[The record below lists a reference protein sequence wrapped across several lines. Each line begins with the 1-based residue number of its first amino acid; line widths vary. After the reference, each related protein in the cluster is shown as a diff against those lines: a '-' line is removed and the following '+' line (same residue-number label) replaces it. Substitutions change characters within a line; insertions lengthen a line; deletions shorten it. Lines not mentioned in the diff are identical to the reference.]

1 MKLLYILILYII
13 NLSIKNIN
21 CEQIP
26 FCCCFY
32 NKDAFRGFQT
42 SSIEILYIKNNGL
55 DKSDIGNSLMH
66 MCMNKNG
73 FPSIENIER
82 LKSNILI
89 LSDKKCKKECEYLIR
104 ELNDK
109 YNIKQEENRKIEG
122 KKLKQSLSELKKK
135 INNQIQIN
143 INSLYNG
150 KKCDVTIGSKINS
163 KNNNNNILN
172 LRNNLILSD
181 SNINNNDNESIN
193 VNNLK
198 KNDEDIISF
207 DSVSLSSHHSLE
219 DPELEKALNAYEDTN
234 NNDFKG
240 IKIVDSIDINNL
252 KNNQEI
258 LKEIDELKLKIMYL
272 DKKNSKPIDFILER
286 FTIKDNI
293 LVMIIKI
300 FEKTLEEVINNM
312 KIYFEEQIYFQFKIV
327 ENPNNI

>member
-82 LKSNILI
+82 LKSNHFILNET
-89 LSDKKCKKECEYLIR
+89 KCKRECEYLIR

-109 YNIKQEENRKIEG
+109 YYIKQEENRKIEG
-122 KKLKQSLSELKKK
+122 KKLKQSLSELEKK

-143 INSLYNG
+143 INSLYKG

-181 SNINNNDNESIN
+181 NIDNDNSFN
-193 VNNLK
+193 MNNTK
-198 KNDEDIISF
+198 KNDDDIISF

-219 DPELEKALNAYEDTN
+219 DPELEKALNAYEDKN

-286 FTIKDNI
+286 FTIKDTI

>member
-1 MKLLYILILYII
+1 MKLLYILIFYLFIF
-13 NLSIKNIN
+13 SIKYIT
-21 CEQIP
+21 CEEIP

-32 NKDAFRGFQT
+32 NKDAFRGFQST
-42 SSIEILYIKNNGL
+42 SIEILFIQNNGL
-55 DKSDIGNSLMH
+55 DKSDIGNLFMN

-82 LKSNILI
+82 LKTNNFIL
-89 LSDKKCKKECEYLIR
+89 KRNQCKKECEYLIR

-122 KKLKQSLSELKKK
+122 KKLKNVLAELKKK
-135 INNQIQIN
+135 INNQIHIN

-150 KKCDVTIGSKINS
+150 NKCQVTIGSKIKS
-163 KNNNNNILN
+163 NNINNNILN
-172 LRNNLILSD
+172 LRNNLILS
-181 SNINNNDNESIN
+181 NNDYNDNDDSVEIN
-193 VNNLK
+193 KTK
-198 KNDEDIISF
+198 KIEEDVISF

-219 DPELEKALNAYEDTN
+219 DPELEKALNAYEDKSN
-234 NNDFKG
+234 NNFKG
-240 IKIVDSIDINNL
+240 IKIFDSIDISTL

-258 LKEIDELKLKIMYL
+258 LREIDELKLKIMYL

-286 FTIKDNI
+286 FTIKDTI

-300 FEKTLEEVINNM
+300 FENTLEEVINNM
-312 KIYFEEQIYFQFKIV
+312 KVYFEEQIYFQFKIV